1 MQRIFGDKIM
11 GISENMKIRKYNDAD
26 CLKIV
31 ELFYNT
37 VHSVN
42 AKDYNKAQLNAW
54 APEEYDLDAWR
65 ERLSKNYTIV
75 AEKGSII
82 TGFGSVDGFG
92 YFDLLFVHKD
102 YQGQGTATLIA
113 EGIEKYALQK
123 GFHRITTESSIT
135 ARQFFERRGYTV
147 CQEQKVERGG
157 EILVNF
163 IMEKLLNN

>member
-135 ARQFFERRGYTV
+135 ARQFFERRGYIAV
-147 CQEQKVERGG
+147 REQRIERSGVVLG
-157 EILVNF
+157 NF
-163 IMEKLLNN
+163 VKSHMV